1 MRKRFSAWYR
11 QLKTAHPGVRVVA
24 GVLLVIGGLLG
35 FLPVLGFWMIPL
47 GVGLL
52 SVDFPWVRR
61 LMRRSIIAMGRLVR
75 RYKRRSPW
83 TNR

>member
-1 MRKRFSAWYR
+1 MRERFAFWYR
-11 QLKTAHPGVRVVA
+11 QLKTARPAVRMGV
-24 GVLLVIGGLLG
+24 GVLLVIGGMLG

-52 SVDFPWVRR
+52 AVDFPWVRR

-75 RYKRRSPW
+75 RYKRRGPW
-83 TNR
+83 TR